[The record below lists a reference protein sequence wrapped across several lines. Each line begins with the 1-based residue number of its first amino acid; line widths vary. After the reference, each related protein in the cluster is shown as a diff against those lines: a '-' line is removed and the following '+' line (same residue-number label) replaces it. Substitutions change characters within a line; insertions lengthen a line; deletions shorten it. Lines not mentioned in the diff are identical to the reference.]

1 MGAPPCRLPRQGTA
15 LLTPQA
21 PISHTHGHGTA
32 QSSAPSAQGCLPAQK
47 AVSPPQW
54 RGKKGACP
62 RQTVPRAGAGP
73 GVCTDGGGLFTLLCP
88 ARSDGLWCSLPTCIS
103 PSVHALRRH
112 LCPGPVPSLALLFP
126 HLSLTFT
133 EEGFSS
139 MALPPALCRLCGFPL
154 PSGQSWDSY
163 AASIDRL
170 LCPRPNLA
178 LLST

>member
-1 MGAPPCRLPRQGTA
+1 MASG
-15 LLTPQA
+15 
-21 PISHTHGHGTA
+21 
-32 QSSAPSAQGCLPAQK
+32 
-47 AVSPPQW
+47 AVS
-54 RGKKGACP
+54 
-62 RQTVPRAGAGP
+62 
-73 GVCTDGGGLFTLLCP
+73 
-88 ARSDGLWCSLPTCIS
+88 LPVSIS

-126 HLSLTFT
+126 NLSLTFT